1 MRAMNLVL
9 VYINFYFTTIQN
21 INFNSTN
28 KMWQKS
34 NCFLP
39 WKDSYNNL
47 EHQILGVAFEQLVV
61 YPRQHVGIDSHYVD
75 ML

>member
-47 EHQILGVAFEQLVV
+47 EHQILGVAFEQLVE